1 MKIIFIGAGNL
12 ATHLATELCNAG
24 HDIVQVYSRTEKSA
38 RLLAVQAG
46 ADPITDVNDITH
58 DADACIVAVKDS
70 ALEMLLP
77 KVCGERRNIVFMHTA
92 GSMPMSVFEGYADH
106 YGVLYPMQSFSK
118 KRSINFHEIPCFL
131 EWNDGRAEDVIK
143 QLAECV
149 SDAVYEADSDER
161 KHLHLAAV
169 FASNFVNHCY
179 EMTSQL
185 LQKYDLP
192 FDVMLPLVDETASKV
207 HQMKPRDA
215 QTGPAVRYD
224 ENVMNMHIQMLENE
238 PRMKKI
244 YEIMS
249 ESIHNTAVEK

>member
-12 ATHLATELCNAG
+12 ATHLATELFNAG

-38 RLLAVQAG
+38 KLLAVQAG
-46 ADPITDVNDITH
+46 AEPITDLEKLTH
-58 DADACIVAVKDS
+58 DADACIIAVKDS

-77 KVCGERRNIVFMHTA
+77 EVCAERTSMVFMHTA
-92 GSMPMSVFEGYADH
+92 GSMPMSLFEGHAEH

-118 KRSINFHEIPCFL
+118 KRAVNFHEIPCFL
-131 EWNDGRAEDVIK
+131 EWNDSRAEAVIK
-143 QLAECV
+143 QLAENV
-149 SDAVYEADSDER
+149 SDAIYEADSEER

-185 LQKYDLP
+185 LRKYDLP

-207 HQMKPRDA
+207 HCMKPSEA

-224 ENVMNMHIQMLENE
+224 ENVMNMHMQMLEDE
-238 PRMKKI
+238 PLMKSI
-244 YEIMS
+244 YETMS
-249 ESIHNTAVEK
+249 KSIHKTATEK

>member
-12 ATHLATELCNAG
+12 ATHLATELFNAG
-24 HDIVQVYSRTEKSA
+24 NDIVQVYSRTEKSA

-46 ADPITDVNDITH
+46 AEPITDLKDMTH

-70 ALEMLLP
+70 AMEMLLP
-77 KVCGERRNIVFMHTA
+77 KVCEEHRDMVFMHTA
-92 GSMPMSVFEGYADH
+92 GSMPMSVFEGLADH

-118 KRSINFHEIPCFL
+118 KRALDFHEIPCFL
-131 EWNDGRAEDVIK
+131 EWNDSRAEEVIK
-143 QLAECV
+143 QLAGCV
-149 SDAVYEADSDER
+149 SDAIYEADSDER

-179 EMTSQL
+179 EMTSQI

-207 HQMKPRDA
+207 HQMKPCDA

-224 ENVMNMHIQMLENE
+224 ENVMNMHEKMLEDE
-238 PRMKKI
+238 PLMKTI
-244 YEIMS
+244 YETMS
-249 ESIHNTAVEK
+249 ESIHKTATER